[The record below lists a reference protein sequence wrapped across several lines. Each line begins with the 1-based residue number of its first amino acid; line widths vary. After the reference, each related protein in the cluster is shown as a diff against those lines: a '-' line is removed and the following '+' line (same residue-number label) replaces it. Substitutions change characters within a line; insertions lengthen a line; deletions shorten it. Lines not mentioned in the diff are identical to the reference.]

1 MLWNALPP
9 GVGGVE
15 PPNCFLNLFNTLSNY
30 VQGGQLRTDNIWLH
44 HNFVR
49 FLTVEKFNLPADFFT
64 IQTLS
69 TNDNSYPYIFQI
81 LFSQHV

>member
-1 MLWNALPP
+1 MYR
-9 GVGGVE
+9 GV
-15 PPNCFLNLFNTLSNY
+15 SY
-30 VQGGQLRTDNIWLH
+30 VLITYDLH